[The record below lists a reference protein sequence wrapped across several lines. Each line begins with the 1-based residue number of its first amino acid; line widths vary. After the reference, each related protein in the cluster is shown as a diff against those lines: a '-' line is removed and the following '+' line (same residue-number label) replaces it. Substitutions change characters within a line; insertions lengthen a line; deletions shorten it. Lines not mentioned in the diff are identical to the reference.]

1 MNVIQIIGM
10 LVVDKNHDKRWGRLG
25 ERLEERLRGGW
36 GRLGEGGGEA
46 GGGWGRVGE
55 RRGERLGRLGTRII
69 EQHSNLVPRPFQELG
84 MRLENHFGSDIV
96 SFSDPQTYCVYC
108 MMVWE

>member
-1 MNVIQIIGM
+1 MGE
-10 LVVDKNHDKRWGRLG
+10 RLG
-25 ERLEERLRGGW
+25 ERL
-36 GRLGEGGGEA
+36 GGG
-46 GGGWGRVGE
+46 GGGGG
-55 RRGERLGRLGTRII
+55 GGLGTRII